1 MKYINL
7 NNLENKTVSHN
18 RNIQKKV
25 IIENNVVPNLTNFSQ
40 AVFKPQQIAHI
51 HSHSDMWEVFYVESG
66 SGLMIVNQQEYQLT
80 RGVCIMVEPEDT
92 HEIINNSDVDL
103 VLNYFGIV
111 PS

>member
-1 MKYINL
+1 M
-7 NNLENKTVSHN
+7 V
-18 RNIQKKV
+18 RN
-25 IIENNVVPNLTNFSQ
+25 
-40 AVFKPQQIAHI
+40 HI
-51 HSHSDMWEVFYVESG
+51 YQEVFPLVWVEKQLEKLCPFASSLRLWLVSDARDSSRLLEG
-66 SGLMIVNQQEYQLT
+66 QALQEAKVWASDHKINQQEYQLT